1 MECKKN
7 LTREQIMVELAK
19 DDIGSCNSCDNLVY
33 ANGMLMC
40 RMLSSNDESN
50 RESDKYDH

>member
-33 ANGMLMC
+33 ANGILMC
-40 RMLSSNDESN
+40 RMLSSNDESK